1 VPVGVASG
9 SIAPY
14 MQTPTLWIDVLK
26 DEVRPMPGERFC
38 FRHDGRMAPPILL
51 IVPYLRALIAL
62 PDVGD
67 SQLAASCLGGVCF
80 TQVGQ
85 RFVREGLNPN
95 GAFWARIGI
104 CRSRSRPEK

>member
-1 VPVGVASG
+1 MRSG
-9 SIAPY
+9 
-14 MQTPTLWIDVLK
+14 QCR
-26 DEVRPMPGERFC
+26 VRDFVSDM
-38 FRHDGRMAPPILL
+38 MAGWPLL

-95 GAFWARIGI
+95 GACWARIGI